1 MTKTFN
7 GYEVTDDGRVISKTG
22 RELSQRTG
30 YKGYKLVTL
39 HDANGNARGYFIHR
53 LVAMLF
59 VKNENPGHFNQVNH
73 IDGDTGN
80 NHADNLEWCDCA
92 YNMLDRRKRRKSLG
106 LPWCTIMDQPT
117 GDAKPVEYDGVVYSS
132 LNAMARHF
140 GVCKQSILE
149 ATRRGFWRKKPI
161 TRRAGHVA

>member
-39 HDANGNARGYFIHR
+39 HDTNGKARGYFVHR

-59 VKNENPGHFNQVNH
+59 VNNENPEQFDQVNH

-80 NHADNLEWCDCA
+80 NHADNLEWCTCA
-92 YNMLDRRKRRKSLG
+92 YNMSDRKARRKRDG
-106 LPWCTIMDQPT
+106 LPWCVNRNQTNKS
-117 GDAKPVEYDGVVYSS
+117 KPVEYEGVTYPS

-140 GVCKQSILE
+140 GVCGTSILE
-149 ATRRGFWRKKPI
+149 ATRRGTWHKKPI
-161 TRRAGHVA
+161 RRVG